1 MPEEIRLIRKL
12 LRTDDEEARRKML
25 VEAFKP
31 RDENL
36 VNPDG
41 SARKKQ
47 AVSGKQFVTA
57 LRTLIADFGNVD
69 EKFLAKVDKIAK
81 ESEAVASE
89 LFNVQQ
95 DMDVKELQD
104 EAFHKRSISVWEL
117 ESLEE
122 QYERSGLE
130 APWQGESRGGW
141 DKDGNMI
148 IGGNEI
154 KKQGKDSDE
163 GGSGSSIIW

>member
-1 MPEEIRLIRKL
+1 MSW
-12 LRTDDEEARRKML
+12 TSVD
-25 VEAFKP
+25 
-31 RDENL
+31 
-36 VNPDG
+36 NPDG

-130 APWQGESRGGW
+130 APWHGESRGGW